1 MFTRDAAVAC
11 HMDDRGM
18 LAPGLLGDLVVLGA
32 DPFETPPADLPDL
45 PVDMTVIGGE
55 PVSDSG

>member
-32 DPFETPPADLPDL
+32 DPFEAPPDDLPEL

-55 PVSDSG
+55 PIAAPA